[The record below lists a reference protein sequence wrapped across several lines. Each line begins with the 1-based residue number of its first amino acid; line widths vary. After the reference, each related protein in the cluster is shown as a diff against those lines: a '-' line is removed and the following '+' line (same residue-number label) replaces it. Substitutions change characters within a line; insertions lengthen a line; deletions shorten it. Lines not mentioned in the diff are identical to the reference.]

1 MKMKSVLKLGCA
13 ALIAT
18 STMLAPKPA
27 QAAPPGGA
35 LCIFSYT
42 QSNGDVCTYAGTE
55 GRCCVYTSSGGGNCP
70 KICNTP

>member
-27 QAAPPGGA
+27 QAAPHTAP
-35 LCIFSYT
+35 LCIYSYT
-42 QSNGDVCTYAGTE
+42 QSDGDVCTYAGTQ
-55 GRCCVYTSSGGGNCP
+55 GRCCVYTSSSGGNCP
-70 KICNTP
+70 KICNV

>member
-13 ALIAT
+13 ALIAA

-27 QAAPPGGA
+27 QAAHTAG

-55 GRCCVYTSSGGGNCP
+55 GHCCVYTSSGSGNCP
-70 KICNTP
+70 KICNV